1 MRAARPA
8 PRRLKFWLLLMAF
21 GFLVAAVI
29 GFTSRHFQFK
39 ELQETTGILDEHFV
53 EIVRPEKV
61 PSTVTLNLPGETEAY
76 TQAPIHAQV
85 NGYLKKWYSDIG
97 AKVKMGDILAEIET
111 PALDQQ
117 LAQARANLQQ
127 SQAAL
132 WVSQT
137 TYSRQA
143 DLLSKKVISQQDFDN
158 QSGDLQAKQAA
169 VTAEQAN
176 LGQLEAMEA
185 FKVLRAPFDGTVT
198 ARNTDIGALINAGSG
213 NPLFIISQV
222 TPLRVYVNVPESLA
236 ASVRAGTKAN
246 LTFSSFPSAD
256 FPAEVV
262 ATAGAIDPTTRTLLT
277 QLAVPNSD
285 GKLFPGAYTNVH
297 FQLESDSQSL
307 LVPENV
313 LLFREEGPAV
323 GVVGPEGKVSIREI
337 KINRDLGNTL
347 QVQGLSESDQL
358 IVNPSDSL
366 ADNDLVEIKPASN
379 PHPGVEEK

>member
-1 MRAARPA
+1 M
-8 PRRLKFWLLLMAF
+8 
-21 GFLVAAVI
+21 
-29 GFTSRHFQFK
+29 
-39 ELQETTGILDEHFV
+39 DEHFV

-117 LAQARANLQQ
+117 LAQAKANLQQ

-158 QSGDLQAKQAA
+158 QSGDLQAKQAT

-379 PHPGVEEK
+379 PHPGLEEK